1 MNTVSH
7 GNIKRFLAAAGVAL
21 ALPLT
26 AAAFAGPHPGHRGC
40 GDFAAHGGP
49 GMGMGGGMMPPHLR
63 GLNLTEAQRDK
74 VFEIMH
80 AQAPAMREK
89 GKAMFKAQADLRALT
104 ASPDYSE
111 AKARS
116 LADAAAKTMADMTL
130 ARAQAERQVYDVLT
144 PEQRKQL
151 AEMKPSDEPR
161 RGRGDGP
168 RGMGGMG
175 GDGRMPPP
183 AR

>member
-1 MNTVSH
+1 MKTVSH

-21 ALPLT
+21 AVPLT
-26 AAAFAGPHPGHRGC
+26 AAAFQGPHGGHQGC

-49 GMGMGGGMMPPHLR
+49 GMGGGMMPPHLH
-63 GLNLTEAQRDK
+63 GLNLIEAQRDK
-74 VFEIMH
+74 IFEIMH
-80 AQAPAMREK
+80 AQAPVMREK
-89 GKAMFKAQADLRALT
+89 GKAVFKAEADLRALT
-104 ASPDYSE
+104 ASPDYSD

-116 LADAAAKTMADMTL
+116 LADAAAKAMSEMTL
-130 ARAQAERQVYDVLT
+130 LRAKAERQVFEVLT

-168 RGMGGMG
+168 RGMGG
-175 GDGRMPPP
+175 DGRMPPP

>member
-1 MNTVSH
+1 MKTISH

-26 AAAFAGPHPGHRGC
+26 AAAFPGPHGGHHGC
-40 GDFAAHGGP
+40 GDFASHGGP
-49 GMGMGGGMMPPHLR
+49 GMGGGMMPPHLR

-74 VFEIMH
+74 IFEIMH

-89 GKAMFKAQADLRALT
+89 GKAVFKAQADLRALT

-116 LADAAAKTMADMTL
+116 LADAAAKTMSEMTL
-130 ARAQAERQVYDVLT
+130 ARVQAERQVYDVLT

-168 RGMGGMG
+168 RGMGG
-175 GDGRMPPP
+175 DGRMPPP

>member
-1 MNTVSH
+1 MTTISQ
-7 GNIKRFLAAAGVAL
+7 GSIRRFLVAASIAL
-21 ALPLT
+21 AIPLT
-26 AAAFAGPHPGHRGC
+26 AMAVPGARGAHHGC
-40 GDFAAHGGP
+40 GGFAMHGGP
-49 GMGMGGGMMPPHLR
+49 GMGGEMMPPHLR
-63 GLNLTEAQRDK
+63 ALNLTEPQRDK

-80 AQAPAMREK
+80 SQAPAMRD
-89 GKAMFKAQADLRALT
+89 KAKAWRKAEDELRALT
-104 ASPDYSE
+104 ASPDYSD

-116 LADAAAKTMADMTL
+116 LADAAAKAMAEMTL
-130 ARAQAERQVYDVLT
+130 ARAKAERQVFEVLT

-161 RGRGDGP
+161 RGGGDGP
-168 RGMGGMG
+168 RGMG

>member
-1 MNTVSH
+1 MKTISH

-21 ALPLT
+21 AVPLT
-26 AAAFAGPHPGHRGC
+26 AAAFQGPHDGHRGC

-49 GMGMGGGMMPPHLR
+49 GMGGGMMPPHLH

-74 VFEIMH
+74 IFEIMH

-89 GKAMFKAQADLRALT
+89 GKAVFKAEADLRALT
-104 ASPDYSE
+104 ASPDYSD

-116 LADAAAKTMADMTL
+116 LADAAAKAMSEMTL
-130 ARAQAERQVYDVLT
+130 ARAKAERQVFEVLT

-168 RGMGGMG
+168 RGMGG
-175 GDGRMPPP
+175 DGRMPPP

>member
-1 MNTVSH
+1 MKTVSH
-7 GNIKRFLAAAGVAL
+7 GNIRRFLAAAGVAL
-21 ALPLT
+21 AVPLT
-26 AAAFAGPHPGHRGC
+26 AAAFQGPHGGHHGC

-49 GMGMGGGMMPPHLR
+49 GMGGGMMPPHLR

-74 VFEIMH
+74 IFEIMH
-80 AQAPAMREK
+80 ANAPVMREK
-89 GKAMFKAQADLRALT
+89 GKVVFKAETDLRALT
-104 ASPDYSE
+104 ASTEYSE

-116 LADAAAKTMADMTL
+116 LADAVAKAMSEMTL
-130 ARAQAERQVYDVLT
+130 ARAKAERQVFEVLT

-151 AEMKPSDEPR
+151 AEMKPAGEPP

-168 RGMGGMG
+168 RGMGG
-175 GDGRMPPP
+175 DGRTPPP

>member
-1 MNTVSH
+1 MKTVSH
-7 GNIKRFLAAAGVAL
+7 GNIKRFLAVAGIAL
-21 ALPLT
+21 AVPLT
-26 AAAFAGPHPGHRGC
+26 AAAFQGSHGGHHGC

-49 GMGMGGGMMPPHLR
+49 GMHGGMMPPHLR

-80 AQAPAMREK
+80 NQAPAMRD
-89 GKAMFKAQADLRALT
+89 KAKAWRKAEDDLRAL
-104 ASPDYSE
+104 AAAPDYSD

-116 LADAAAKTMADMTL
+116 LADAAAKAKSEMTL
-130 ARAQAERQVYDVLT
+130 ARVKAERQVFEVLT

-161 RGRGDGP
+161 RGRGGGH
-168 RGMGGMG
+168 RGMG
-175 GDGRMPPP
+175 GDGHMPPP
-183 AR
+183 VR